1 MERYHTRGAEIVRND
16 SKSVRARKLCG
27 LDYSNDGRRFDL
39 DNQAAF
45 TSFNRPFFV
54 T

>member
-1 MERYHTRGAEIVRND
+1 MIRNR
-16 SKSVRARKLCG
+16 SAPAKLCG
-27 LDYSNDGRRFDL
+27 LDYSNDSRRFDL